1 MFKQRLIALGITLA
15 TAGVPHAAAAGDAAR
30 GRMLYES
37 RCIACHSID
46 ANRTGPAHARL
57 YGRKAGSVAGYAYS
71 DALRKSTIVWDE
83 KALDLWLADP
93 ERLIPGQR
101 MGYSVRDAAERAD
114 LIAYLRRVAEE

>member
-1 MFKQRLIALGITLA
+1 MSKRLLSALVAIL
-15 TAGVPHAAAAGDAAR
+15 AAAGASPAASSGDATR

-57 YGRKAGSVAGYAYS
+57 YGRKAGSAPGYGYS
-71 DALRKSTIVWDE
+71 DALRKSAIVWDE

-101 MGYSVRDAAERAD
+101 MGYSVQDAAERAD
-114 LIAYLRRVAEE
+114 LIAYLRRVSE